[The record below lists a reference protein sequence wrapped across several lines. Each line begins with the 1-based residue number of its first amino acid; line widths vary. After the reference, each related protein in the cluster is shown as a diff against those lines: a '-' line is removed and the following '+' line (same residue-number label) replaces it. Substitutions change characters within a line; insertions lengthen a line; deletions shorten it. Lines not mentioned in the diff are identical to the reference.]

1 MLSNELTELVKKV
14 RLLQTETQTIE
25 LKAAHDGCPKRLYD
39 SLSSFANQDAGGIL
53 LFGLDERQ
61 GFAPVGVYD
70 LHDLQKKVTEQC
82 NQMVPP
88 IRAVFTVTEIEG
100 KTVCSA
106 EIPATDP
113 SDRPCY
119 YAGAGRIRG
128 SYIRVGDAD
137 MPMTDYEIYSYEAYR
152 RRVHD
157 DERTDARATLDM
169 LDANKLQRYIGRMQ
183 EERPGFARL
192 TQEQTYAML
201 AITQAGVPTLAAIL
215 NFGLYPQGYFPQL
228 CITAVVVP
236 GQHIGDV
243 SAAGVRFEDNKRM
256 EGTLPDMLTEALA
269 FCKRNMKVQTII
281 DAQTGERVD
290 RTEYPIEAIR
300 EIVLN
305 ALIHRD
311 YSHFTEGTPIQ
322 IDFFADRLEVHSP
335 GGLYGRMTVE
345 DLGKARPDL
354 RNPALAAMSEFL
366 LKTENR
372 YSGIPTIRREMQAA
386 GLPAPV
392 FENRRNEFV
401 VTLYNGR
408 QDDGRGAKDA
418 KIAEYSAD
426 YAATQPVM
434 QRGDRSQGRSVA
446 SLLAYC
452 QTPRSRQEIADF
464 LGVRT
469 IFYVTRHYL
478 RPLIASGALRMT
490 LPDKPA
496 SKKQTYV
503 TVM

>member
-1 MLSNELTELVKKV
+1 MLSNELTELVERV
-14 RLLQTETQTIE
+14 RYLQTETQTIE
-25 LKAAHDGCPKRLYD
+25 LKAAHEGCPKRLYD

-53 LFGLDERQ
+53 LFGLDEQQ

-354 RNPALAAMSEFL
+354 RNPALATMSEFL

-401 VTLYNGR
+401 VILYNGR
-408 QDDGRGAKDA
+408 QDDSRGAKDV
-418 KIAEYSAD
+418 KIAEHAAD
-426 YAATQPVM
+426 YTAAQPAV
-434 QRGDRSQGRSVA
+434 QQAGRSQERSLA

-452 QTPRSRQEIADF
+452 QTPRSRQEIAEF

-469 IFYVTRHYL
+469 IFYVTKHYL
-478 RPLIASGALRMT
+478 RPLIASGALRMS
-490 LPDKPA
+490 LPDKTD
-496 SKKQTYV
+496 SKKQKYV
-503 TVM
+503 TVA

>member
-1 MLSNELTELVKKV
+1 MLSSELMELVEKV
-14 RLLQTETQTIE
+14 RFLQTETQNIE
-25 LKAAHDGCPKRLYD
+25 LKAAHEGCPKRLYD

-53 LFGLDERQ
+53 LFGIDELQ

-70 LHDLQKKVTEQC
+70 PHDLQKKVTEQC

-88 IRAVFTVTEIEG
+88 IRAVFTVAEIDG
-100 KTVCSA
+100 KTICSA
-106 EIPATDP
+106 EIPAADP

-119 YAGAGRIRG
+119 YAGAGRLKG
-128 SYIRVGDAD
+128 SYVRVGDAD

-157 DERTDARATLDM
+157 DERTEQRATLAL
-169 LDANKLQRYIGRMQ
+169 LDQGKLQRYISRMQ
-183 EERPGFARL
+183 EERPGFVRL
-192 TQEQTYAML
+192 TQEQTYEML

-236 GQHIGDV
+236 GTQIGDISV
-243 SAAGVRFEDNKRM
+243 GGVRFEDNKRI
-256 EGTLPDMLTEALA
+256 EGTLPEMLTEALA

-281 DAQTGERVD
+281 DPQTGERVD

-311 YSHFTEGTPIQ
+311 YSHFTEGTPVQ

-335 GGLYGRMTVE
+335 GGLYGRMTVA

-354 RNPALAAMSEFL
+354 RNPALATMSEFL

-386 GLPAPV
+386 GLTAPV

-408 QDDGRGAKDA
+408 QDDVHRERNAQ
-418 KIAEYSAD
+418 IAEQAPD
-426 YAATQPVM
+426 YAAIQPANQWEGRRKV
-434 QRGDRSQGRSVA
+434 RSVT

-452 QTPRSRQEIADF
+452 QTPRSRQEIAEF

-469 IFYVTRHYL
+469 IFYVTKHYL

-496 SKKQTYV
+496 SKKQKYV
-503 TVM
+503 TAA

>member
-1 MLSNELTELVKKV
+1 MLSSELMELVKKV
-14 RLLQTETQTIE
+14 RFLQTETQNIE
-25 LKAAHDGCPKRLYD
+25 LKAAHEGCPKRLYD

-53 LFGLDERQ
+53 LFGIDELQ

-70 LHDLQKKVTEQC
+70 PHDLQKKVTEQC

-88 IRAVFTVTEIEG
+88 IRAVFTVAEIDG
-100 KTVCSA
+100 KTICSA
-106 EIPATDP
+106 EIPAADP

-119 YAGAGRIRG
+119 YAGAGRLKG
-128 SYIRVGDAD
+128 SYVRVGDAD

-157 DERTDARATLDM
+157 DERTEQRATLAL
-169 LDANKLQRYIGRMQ
+169 LDQGKLQRYISRMQ
-183 EERPGFARL
+183 EERPGFVRL
-192 TQEQTYAML
+192 TQEQTYEML

-236 GQHIGDV
+236 GTQIGDI
-243 SAAGVRFEDNKRM
+243 SAGGVRFEDNKRI
-256 EGTLPDMLTEALA
+256 EGTLPEMLTEALA

-281 DAQTGERVD
+281 DPQTGERVD

-311 YSHFTEGTPIQ
+311 YSHFTEGTPVQ

-335 GGLYGRMTVE
+335 GGLYGRMTVA

-354 RNPALAAMSEFL
+354 RNPALATMSEFL

-386 GLPAPV
+386 GLTAPV

-408 QDDGRGAKDA
+408 QDDVHRERNAQ
-418 KIAEYSAD
+418 IAEQAPD
-426 YAATQPVM
+426 YAAIQPANQWEGRRKV
-434 QRGDRSQGRSVA
+434 RSVT

-452 QTPRSRQEIADF
+452 QTPRSRQEIAEF

-469 IFYVTRHYL
+469 IFYVTKHYL

-496 SKKQTYV
+496 SKKQKYV
-503 TVM
+503 TAA